1 MNPPT
6 FAGASTLA
14 CAASAACCRR
24 PGSGARHLHR
34 APAPNTDSVAS
45 TGLART
51 PTPHLSE
58 DI

>member
-1 MNPPT
+1 MKPPK

-14 CAASAACCRR
+14 CAALAGCRRR
-24 PGSGARHLHR
+24 PGGGARHPHR
-34 APAPNTDSVAS
+34 APAPDTAEPADKGQAC
-45 TGLART
+45 T

>member
-1 MNPPT
+1 MKPPT
-6 FAGASTLA
+6 FAGARTLA

-34 APAPNTDSVAS
+34 APAPTTAEPAS
-45 TGLART
+45 KGTACT